1 MRILIDIGH
10 PGHVH
15 LYRNLILKLKKK
27 GNKVIV
33 TVKDIPVAKKL
44 LQKYKIE
51 FIDIGKKKDA
61 IIGKAFYQLMYNY
74 KLFKLIKKNKIDI
87 GIGTSITIAHLSRIS
102 KMKSII
108 FDDDDDD
115 VQPLFVKYGHP
126 LADFILSPDCL
137 AGKRKK
143 KDTIYYP
150 GYHELAYLHPKR
162 FSPNPEVL
170 KEAGLSK
177 KDTFFILRFNA
188 FKAHHD
194 KDVRGMSLE
203 NKIRLV
209 KKLLKI
215 GKVLIT
221 TERETEPELKPYQI
235 EIPHEKIHHFLAF
248 ATMFIGDSQTM
259 TSEAAVLGTPAIR
272 SNTLVGRISYLEE
285 QEKKYNLTYGFL
297 PSQSEQMFEKIDE
310 LLSLPNL
317 KEEWQKRRNRMLEDK
332 IDVTAFMI
340 WFLENYP
347 ESAKKMKENPNET
360 KKRFHGV
367 NPNYQYNFK

>member
-15 LYRNLILKLKKK
+15 LYKNLIQELKRKEY
-27 GNKVIV
+27 NVIV
-33 TVKDIPVAKKL
+33 TIKNIPVAKEL

-51 FIDIGKKKDA
+51 FIELGGKKDT

-74 KLFKLIKKNKIDI
+74 KLFKLVKKNKIDI
-87 GIGTSITIAHLSRIS
+87 GIGTSITIAHLSGIS
-102 KMKSII
+102 KMRSII
-108 FDDDDDD
+108 LDDDDDD
-115 VQPLFVKYGHP
+115 VQPLFVKYAHP
-126 LADFILSPDCL
+126 FANYLLSPNCL
-137 AGKRKK
+137 RGNRKR
-143 KDTIYYP
+143 KDTIFYP

-162 FSPNPEVL
+162 FTPDPEVL

-177 KDTFFILRFNA
+177 KDVFFVLRFNA

-194 KDVRGMSLE
+194 KDVRGISLE
-203 NKIRLV
+203 NKIKLV
-209 KKLLKI
+209 NKLSKF

-221 TERETEPELKPYQI
+221 TEREIEPELKPYQI
-235 EIPHEKIHHFLAF
+235 KITPEKIHHFLAF

-285 QEKKYNLTYGFL
+285 QEKKYGLTYGFL
-297 PSQSEQMFEKIDE
+297 PTQSKQMFEKIDE

-317 KEEWQKRRNRMLEDK
+317 KEEWQKRRQHMLKDK
-332 IDVTAFMI
+332 IDVTTFMV
-340 WFLENYP
+340 WFVENYP
-347 ESAKKMKENPNET
+347 ESARIMRDNPD
-360 KKRFHGV
+360 
-367 NPNYQYNFK
+367 YQYRFK

>member
-1 MRILIDIGH
+1 MKILIDIGH

-15 LYRNLILKLKKK
+15 LFSNLIQDFKRK
-27 GNKVIV
+27 GYKVIT
-33 TVKDIPVAKKL
+33 TVKDIPVAKEL

-51 FIDIGKKKDA
+51 FIDIGRKKDA
-61 IIGKAFYQLMYNY
+61 IIGKALYQLIYNY
-74 KLFKLIKKNKIDI
+74 KLFKLVKKNKINI

-102 KMKSII
+102 KLKSII

-115 VQPLFVKYGHP
+115 VQPLFLKYAHP
-126 LADFILSPDCL
+126 YADTILSPDCL
-137 AGKRKK
+137 RGKREKE
-143 KDTIYYP
+143 TIFYP

-162 FSPNPEVL
+162 FIPDPKVL
-170 KEAGLSK
+170 KESGLSI
-177 KDTFFILRFNA
+177 KDAFYILRFNA

-194 KDVRGMSLE
+194 KGVKGISLE

-209 KKLLKI
+209 KKISKI

-221 TERETEPELKPYQI
+221 TEREIEPELNPYQI
-235 EIPHEKIHHFLAF
+235 RIAPEKIHHFLAF

-272 SNTLVGRISYLEE
+272 CNTLVGRISYLEE
-285 QEKKYNLTYGFL
+285 QEKKYGLTYGFL

-317 KEEWQKRRNRMLEDK
+317 KEEWQKRRLRMLDDK
-332 IDVTAFMI
+332 IDVTAFMV
-340 WFLENYP
+340 WFVENYP
-347 ESAKKMKENPNET
+347 ESAQIMRDNPD
-360 KKRFHGV
+360 
-367 NPNYQYNFK
+367 YQYRFK